1 MKRSEIFDSFVKI
14 AQEKGMIS
22 NDSSEAKKKIEQTGR
37 AGSDDISTIEALYG
51 VKPDSAKGMD
61 YKNNIMEAAHPNSVV
76 VSPSYDKL
84 NGLVENNIERQNIL
98 LNIVNK
104 PVNGLST
111 QHKYAETQ
119 LLLTL
124 VRIGDELDKRDENEL
139 RALSDVCLEQTSKKS
154 FTKTA
159 QDPVTLTI
167 AGIAA
172 ILGGVYLKNHMRFIS
187 DGLELDHAKLTGEI
201 DDMLNSNS
209 DWGVGYQY
217 KQEFTQTM
225 QQFRMKLDTF
235 YKVYQSVVP
244 VINDIEKPRDKAE
257 LIAKSK
263 EPDTQTVQRAI
274 AAFRTA
280 ADNLIPEIQSI
291 IKNFSNE
298 GFKQR
303 QIQEKGFL
311 SNLVDSTQ
319 ILHGGKGLVGDD
331 FDDVRHALETYLL
344 DMGNL
349 KKTLGDVGSVQ
360 QKITSDL
367 QAASAKSSELFGGPE
382 AVLNQKKPEEDQR
395 TALQKAEEEA
405 VKLTK
410 SLGFGS

>member
-1 MKRSEIFDSFVKI
+1 MKKSEIFDNFVKI

-51 VKPDSAKGMD
+51 VKTDPAKGMD
-61 YKNNIMEAAHPNSVV
+61 YKNNIMEVAHPNSVV

-84 NGLVENNIERQNIL
+84 NGLVESNIERQNIL

-104 PVNGLST
+104 PVNGHST

-124 VRIGDELDKRDENEL
+124 VRIGDELDKRNENEL
-139 RALSDVCLEQTSKKS
+139 RALSDVCLEQTSKKN

-187 DGLELDHAKLTGEI
+187 DGLEADHAKLMGEI
-201 DDMLNSNS
+201 DDILNSNS

-217 KQEFTQTM
+217 KQEFTQTI
-225 QQFRMKLDTF
+225 QQFKVKLEAF
-235 YKVYQSVVP
+235 YKVYQTVVL

-257 LIAKSK
+257 LVARAKQ
-263 EPDTQTVQRAI
+263 PDTQEVQKAI
-274 AAFRTA
+274 TAFRTA
-280 ADNLIPEIQSI
+280 ADNLIPEIQGI
-291 IKNFSNE
+291 INNFNNE
-298 GFKQR
+298 GYKQR
-303 QIQEKGFL
+303 QVQEKGFL
-311 SNLVDSTQ
+311 SNLIDKTQ
-319 ILHGGKGLVGDD
+319 ILHGGKGLVADD
-331 FDDVRHALETYLL
+331 FDDVKHALETYLV

-349 KKTLGDVGSVQ
+349 HKTLGDVGSVQ
-360 QKITSDL
+360 QKITRDL
-367 QAASAKSSELFGGPE
+367 QAASAKSSELFGGPD
-382 AVLNQKKPEEDQR
+382 AVLNQKPKEDDSKSAIQR
-395 TALQKAEEEA
+395 AEEEA

-410 SLGFGS
+410 QLGF

>member
-159 QDPVTLTI
+159 QDPVTLT
-167 AGIAA
+167 
-172 ILGGVYLKNHMRFIS
+172 LS
-187 DGLELDHAKLTGEI
+187 
-201 DDMLNSNS
+201 
-209 DWGVGYQY
+209 
-217 KQEFTQTM
+217 
-225 QQFRMKLDTF
+225 
-235 YKVYQSVVP
+235 
-244 VINDIEKPRDKAE
+244 
-257 LIAKSK
+257 LIH
-263 EPDTQTVQRAI
+263 I
-274 AAFRTA
+274 
-280 ADNLIPEIQSI
+280 
-291 IKNFSNE
+291 
-298 GFKQR
+298 
-303 QIQEKGFL
+303 
-311 SNLVDSTQ
+311 
-319 ILHGGKGLVGDD
+319 
-331 FDDVRHALETYLL
+331 
-344 DMGNL
+344 
-349 KKTLGDVGSVQ
+349 
-360 QKITSDL
+360 
-367 QAASAKSSELFGGPE
+367 
-382 AVLNQKKPEEDQR
+382 
-395 TALQKAEEEA
+395 
-405 VKLTK
+405 
-410 SLGFGS
+410 